1 MLSEKIIE
9 RLKNAGADDSVVD
22 DILSENARNFVEEI
36 ISLKDEEEIKEAIN
50 YYREGFFRG

>member
-9 RLKNAGADDSVVD
+9 RLKNAGADDSYVE
-22 DILSENARNFVEEI
+22 DILSESAERFIKENTSIKEED
-36 ISLKDEEEIKEAIN
+36 KEEAIN